1 MMPTSDSR
9 EIILSG
15 YGFALL
21 AAALWGLLGSIS
33 RVCLADGVAPL
44 EVAFWRALIGGL
56 CFVLHGFLRGEWKVP
71 WRHGVIFCLFGVVGV
86 GFFFS
91 VYQIAVQESGAALA
105 VVLLYT
111 SPVWVAIFSR
121 LIFREVLS
129 GRKLVALAVAL
140 CGTTLVCLSGGS
152 LGQAPSLWGILCG
165 LLAGLFYAMHY
176 PFYTWWQSRYSTSTL
191 YTYMLLAGAAFLLP
205 FLPTSPF
212 AAKSLSSWSSLVSLG
227 VLCTY
232 GAYLAYGAALRRLSP
247 VRTAIMCNL
256 EPVIGTLLAW
266 AWWGEL
272 FTVSGWL
279 GGGLVLFSVLLLS
292 TENKT
297 HG

>member
-9 EIILSG
+9 PLPLSG

-21 AAALWGLLGSIS
+21 AAALWGLLGPVS

-56 CFVLHGFLRGEWKVP
+56 CFGLHGVLRHELRVP
-71 WRHGVIFCLFGVVGV
+71 WRHGLIFCLFGVVGV

-111 SPVWVAIFSR
+111 SPVWVAVFSR
-121 LIFREVLS
+121 ILFREILG
-129 GRKLVALAVAL
+129 GRKLAALAVAL
-140 CGTTLVCLSGGS
+140 CGTTLVCFSGGS
-152 LGQAPSLWGILCG
+152 LGQSPSLWGIVCG
-165 LLAGLFYAMHY
+165 LLAGFFYATHY
-176 PFYTWWQSRYSTSTL
+176 PFYVWWQSRYATSTL

-205 FLPTSPF
+205 FLPVSPLAVKSGSAWF
-212 AAKSLSSWSSLVSLG
+212 ALLVLG
-227 VLCTY
+227 LLCTY
-232 GAYLAYGAALRRLSP
+232 GAYLAYGAALRRINP
-247 VRTAIMCNL
+247 VRVAVVCNL

-272 FTVSGWL
+272 FPTSGWL
-279 GGGLVLFSVLLLS
+279 GGTLVLVAVLLL
-292 TENKT
+292 TTDKRQ
-297 HG
+297 